1 VLRNIQ
7 EHWEQIGNMMGNHQE
22 LDEII
27 LRMRE
32 NEKNLSPSTP
42 TQKESNWDTLSACR
56 AYHWLH
62 AIYLPS

>member
-1 VLRNIQ
+1 
-7 EHWEQIGNMMGNHQE
+7 MMGNHQE